1 MIILFFFFAI
11 SIYLQTFITQKN
23 TVTRHLFSM
32 SGGEIK
38 EIIKKENVKS
48 TKTKKQ
54 INLGLKKKVKIEKS
68 KYKKPW
74 FH

>member
-1 MIILFFFFAI
+1 MPEG
-11 SIYLQTFITQKN
+11 K
-23 TVTRHLFSM
+23 
-32 SGGEIK
+32 IK

-68 KYKKPW
+68 KHKKPW
-74 FH
+74 LILSFVKPFGFEKKVYGSAQYIGVT

>member
-1 MIILFFFFAI
+1 
-11 SIYLQTFITQKN
+11 
-23 TVTRHLFSM
+23 M